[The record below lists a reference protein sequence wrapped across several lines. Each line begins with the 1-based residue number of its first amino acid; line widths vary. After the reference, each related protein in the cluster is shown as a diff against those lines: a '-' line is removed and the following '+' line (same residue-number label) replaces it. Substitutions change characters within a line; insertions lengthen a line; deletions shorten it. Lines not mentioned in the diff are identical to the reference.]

1 MSIEVK
7 DEVVSLDYENKVV
20 VMFSGKKFI
29 CENEDHA
36 KWLYNFLTAGLLE
49 ACMETILVLGAK
61 CSYDHHGL
69 CQEHHLR
76 TNANGEPECE
86 VKLLVDAVKKA
97 GGVEWK

>member
-1 MSIEVK
+1 MSNVVK
-7 DEVVSLDYENKVV
+7 DGVVAFDYENKVV
-20 VMFSGKKFI
+20 VNFSGKKFI

-36 KWLYNFLTAGLLE
+36 KWLYNFLSAGLLE
-49 ACMETILVLGAK
+49 ACIETILILGAK

-76 TNANGEPECE
+76 TDMNGNPECE

-97 GGVEWK
+97 GGTQQ